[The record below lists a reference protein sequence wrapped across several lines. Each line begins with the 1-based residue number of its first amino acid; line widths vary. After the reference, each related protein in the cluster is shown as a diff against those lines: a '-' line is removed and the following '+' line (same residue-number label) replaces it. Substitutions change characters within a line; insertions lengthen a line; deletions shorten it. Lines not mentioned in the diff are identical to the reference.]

1 MLKLAG
7 GIITIV
13 AASLMGA
20 YAAAELEASYQEM
33 LYLRRLMAMIQGE
46 IRYSRSLLSHI
57 FLKISKE
64 AKKPYDAW
72 LRQMCV
78 RMESRK
84 GGSFAEIWRESAGL
98 CLGSSRLP
106 RREKKRLEELGA
118 LLGDMDAEMQ
128 IGHLRAYQEQLAL
141 SIQDM
146 REDIQNKKKL
156 CRCMGVIS
164 GILIAVLLI

>member
-98 CLGSSRLP
+98 CLGGSRLP